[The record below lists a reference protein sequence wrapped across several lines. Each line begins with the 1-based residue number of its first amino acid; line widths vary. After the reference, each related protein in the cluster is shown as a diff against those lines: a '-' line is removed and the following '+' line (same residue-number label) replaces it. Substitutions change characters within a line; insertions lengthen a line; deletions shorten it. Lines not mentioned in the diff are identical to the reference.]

1 MYTIVIYQILTKY
14 VNVISKQFLFQQ
26 LGVIIAIVKQHI
38 RNYLND
44 IFTIIKVQSLQYF
57 EADRFQVIIHTMYMD
72 NFINNKM
79 YYGNIFLLLY
89 YN

>member
-1 MYTIVIYQILTKY
+1 MLDKLFEVVSHLSQYFYYVQHANCLIVIYQILTKY

-57 EADRFQVIIHTMYMD
+57 
-72 NFINNKM
+72 
-79 YYGNIFLLLY
+79 
-89 YN
+89 

>member
-1 MYTIVIYQILTKY
+1 MLDKLFEVVSHLSQYFYYVHYANCLIVIYQILTKY

-57 EADRFQVIIHTMYMD
+57 
-72 NFINNKM
+72 
-79 YYGNIFLLLY
+79 
-89 YN
+89 

>member
-1 MYTIVIYQILTKY
+1 MYTIVIYQILIKY
-14 VNVISKQFLFQQ
+14 VNVFSKQFLFQQ

-57 EADRFQVIIHTMYMD
+57 
-72 NFINNKM
+72 
-79 YYGNIFLLLY
+79 
-89 YN
+89 